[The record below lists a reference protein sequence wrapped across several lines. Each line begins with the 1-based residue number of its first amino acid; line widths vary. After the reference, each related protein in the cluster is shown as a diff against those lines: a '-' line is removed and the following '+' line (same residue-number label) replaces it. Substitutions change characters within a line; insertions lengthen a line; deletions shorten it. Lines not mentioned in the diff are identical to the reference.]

1 MIIRCQEEMSKQ
13 VESIQ
18 PHEDSRLIIQKFKV
32 MMRLCDYDDYIHD
45 DDDGDGHD
53 DHDDGHDPFLQTGN
67 VPPGDFPF
75 EELPGSTPVT
85 NGHFDYH

>member
-1 MIIRCQEEMSKQ
+1 MI
-13 VESIQ
+13 
-18 PHEDSRLIIQKFKV
+18 
-32 MMRLCDYDDYIHD
+32 RLCDYDDYIHID
-45 DDDGDGHD
+45 HDDGDRDDGDHDDGHD

-85 NGHFDYH
+85 NGDFDYH

>member
-1 MIIRCQEEMSKQ
+1 MPRGNVEASGVNSASWGLTSDHSKVQ
-13 VESIQ
+13 G
-18 PHEDSRLIIQKFKV
+18 
-32 MMRLCDYDDYIHD
+32 D
-45 DDDGDGHD
+45 DDDGDDGDHDDGDHDDGHD

-85 NGHFDYH
+85 NGDFDY

>member
-1 MIIRCQEEMSKQ
+1 MSKQ

-18 PHEDSRLIIQKFKV
+18 PHEDSRLIIQKFKG
-32 MMRLCDYDDYIHD
+32 MMRLCDYDDYI
-45 DDDGDGHD
+45 HD

-75 EELPGSTPVT
+75 EELPGSTPAT
-85 NGHFDYH
+85 NGDFDYH